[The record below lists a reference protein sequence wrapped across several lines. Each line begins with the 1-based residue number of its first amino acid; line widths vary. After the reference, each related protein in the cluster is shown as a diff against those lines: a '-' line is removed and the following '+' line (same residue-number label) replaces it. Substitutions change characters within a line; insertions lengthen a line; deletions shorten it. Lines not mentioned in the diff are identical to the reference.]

1 LILLYCLVQLAAA
14 VVCVLLGSTAFDGL
28 TRTQWWQGVS
38 GRATGLASSSPTTGR
53 SPDYSRP
60 RQRLRAQ
67 YPLLMVMVCYT
78 LGGIALLLGA

>member
-1 LILLYCLVQLAAA
+1 VAHYFSLV
-14 VVCVLLGSTAFDGL
+14 
-28 TRTQWWQGVS
+28 
-38 GRATGLASSSPTTGR
+38 RAIA
-53 SPDYSRP
+53 DHIRP